1 MYLKDYNDAELSDFG
16 FGEFS
21 SSFSLLLLLF
31 RLFPSYFP
39 NLYSSFYFLFQSVS
53 NWWFSKW
60 LLIWKI
66 ADLLHLLAG
75 HLCLNIS
82 FEIILN
88 TIRCQN
94 KHFNEWYEFDGYI
107 YCIPLYLMMSWFI
120 NAVNLIFQIGNWDQW
135 GLIFQKIQSYF
146 LLTWISSHLW
156 ESIS

>member
-1 MYLKDYNDAELSDFG
+1 MMLS
-16 FGEFS
+16 
-21 SSFSLLLLLF
+21 SLTLASVNFLHH
-31 RLFPSYFP
+31 FPYCYYYFV
-39 NLYSSFYFLFQSVS
+39 YFLPIFPTFIPLFTFCFKVS

-88 TIRCQN
+88 TIRCQS

-135 GLIFQKIQSYF
+135 SLIFQKIQSYF